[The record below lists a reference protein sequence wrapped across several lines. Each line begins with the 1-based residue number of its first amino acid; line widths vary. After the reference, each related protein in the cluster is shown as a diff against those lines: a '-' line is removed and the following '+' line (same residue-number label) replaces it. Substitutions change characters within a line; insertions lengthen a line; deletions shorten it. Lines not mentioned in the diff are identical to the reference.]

1 MELIFELVVI
11 IVCELFWDL
20 VVCRFGRLGEGGGIL
35 FVF

>member
-20 VVCRFGRLGEGGGIL
+20 VVCRLGEGGGIL